1 MVDLRL
7 FFPDFLIP
15 TYLIAAFL
23 KGIQPSDLRLDFG
36 LLVRQFN
43 LAFLNCLRDLA

>member
-7 FFPDFLIP
+7 FFPDFLTP
-15 TYLIAAFL
+15 KYLIAAFL

-36 LLVRQFN
+36 LLVRQ
-43 LAFLNCLRDLA
+43 LVVYQKVC